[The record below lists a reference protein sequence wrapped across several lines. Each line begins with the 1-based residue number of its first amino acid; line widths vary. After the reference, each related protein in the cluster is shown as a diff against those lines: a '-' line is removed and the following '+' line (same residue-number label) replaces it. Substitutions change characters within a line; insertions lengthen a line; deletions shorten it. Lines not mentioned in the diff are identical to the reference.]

1 MREKDYIVII
11 GSANIDVAGY
21 SHHPLNYADSNPEK
35 IKFTPGGVGRNIAHN
50 LALLGKNAWLLSA
63 VGGDFYGQSLLAQT
77 NQSGVYVDKCLI
89 VPGENTSSYLSLLDN
104 TGEML
109 VAINDMSISD
119 CISAEFL
126 AQHQEFIRGAKV
138 IVADCNLSEEALV
151 WVLEN
156 SGETP
161 VFIDPVS
168 AWKCVKIRDHLS
180 KIHTLKPNRLEA
192 ETLSGIALSGREDVA
207 KVAAWF
213 HQHGLNRLVLSMG
226 GDGVYYSDINGES
239 GWSAPIKTNVINVT
253 GAGDAMMAGLASC
266 WVDGMPFIDS
276 VRFAQGCSSMALA
289 CEYTNNP
296 ELSIAN
302 VTSLVENTEC
312 LN

>member
-1 MREKDYIVII
+1 
-11 GSANIDVAGY
+11 
-21 SHHPLNYADSNPEK
+21 
-35 IKFTPGGVGRNIAHN
+35 
-50 LALLGKNAWLLSA
+50 
-63 VGGDFYGQSLLAQT
+63 
-77 NQSGVYVDKCLI
+77 
-89 VPGENTSSYLSLLDN
+89 
-104 TGEML
+104 ML

-207 KVAAWF
+207 KVAARF
-213 HQHGLNRLVLSMG
+213 HQHGLNRPVLSMG
-226 GDGVYYSDINGES
+226 GM
-239 GWSAPIKTNVINVT
+239 AFTTVISTVKV
-253 GAGDAMMAGLASC
+253 GGRPLLKRM
-266 WVDGMPFIDS
+266 
-276 VRFAQGCSSMALA
+276 SSMLLGQA
-289 CEYTNNP
+289 TP
-296 ELSIAN
+296 
-302 VTSLVENTEC
+302 
-312 LN
+312 

>member
-1 MREKDYIVII
+1 
-11 GSANIDVAGY
+11 
-21 SHHPLNYADSNPEK
+21 
-35 IKFTPGGVGRNIAHN
+35 
-50 LALLGKNAWLLSA
+50 
-63 VGGDFYGQSLLAQT
+63 
-77 NQSGVYVDKCLI
+77 
-89 VPGENTSSYLSLLDN
+89 
-104 TGEML
+104 
-109 VAINDMSISD
+109 
-119 CISAEFL
+119 
-126 AQHQEFIRGAKV
+126 EFIRGAKV

-239 GWSAPIKTNVINVT
+239 G
-253 GAGDAMMAGLASC
+253 
-266 WVDGMPFIDS
+266 
-276 VRFAQGCSSMALA
+276 
-289 CEYTNNP
+289 
-296 ELSIAN
+296 
-302 VTSLVENTEC
+302 
-312 LN
+312 

>member
-21 SHHPLNYADSNPEK
+21 SHHPLNYADSNPGK

-119 CISAEFL
+119 CISA
-126 AQHQEFIRGAKV
+126 
-138 IVADCNLSEEALV
+138 D
-151 WVLEN
+151 
-156 SGETP
+156 
-161 VFIDPVS
+161 
-168 AWKCVKIRDHLS
+168 LS

>member
-1 MREKDYIVII
+1 MLIMNMCLNLNTCSNSLIDCNDYFTQFLRWQFIARGRAMREKDYIVII

-21 SHHPLNYADSNPEK
+21 SHHPLNYADSNPGK

-156 SGETP
+156 SGKRLYLL
-161 VFIDPVS
+161 IRYRHGNASKS
-168 AWKCVKIRDHLS
+168 AI
-180 KIHTLKPNRLEA
+180 I
-192 ETLSGIALSGREDVA
+192 
-207 KVAAWF
+207 
-213 HQHGLNRLVLSMG
+213 
-226 GDGVYYSDINGES
+226 
-239 GWSAPIKTNVINVT
+239 
-253 GAGDAMMAGLASC
+253 
-266 WVDGMPFIDS
+266 
-276 VRFAQGCSSMALA
+276 
-289 CEYTNNP
+289 
-296 ELSIAN
+296 
-302 VTSLVENTEC
+302 
-312 LN
+312 

>member
-1 MREKDYIVII
+1 MR
-11 GSANIDVAGY
+11 
-21 SHHPLNYADSNPEK
+21 
-35 IKFTPGGVGRNIAHN
+35 
-50 LALLGKNAWLLSA
+50 LLSA

-156 SGETP
+156 SGKRLYLL
-161 VFIDPVS
+161 IRYRHGNASKS
-168 AWKCVKIRDHLS
+168 AI
-180 KIHTLKPNRLEA
+180 I
-192 ETLSGIALSGREDVA
+192 
-207 KVAAWF
+207 
-213 HQHGLNRLVLSMG
+213 
-226 GDGVYYSDINGES
+226 
-239 GWSAPIKTNVINVT
+239 
-253 GAGDAMMAGLASC
+253 
-266 WVDGMPFIDS
+266 
-276 VRFAQGCSSMALA
+276 
-289 CEYTNNP
+289 
-296 ELSIAN
+296 
-302 VTSLVENTEC
+302 
-312 LN
+312 